1 MAFFNLVRQ
10 PDRVERLA
18 EVIDK
23 LVRWG
28 GREGGEGEGERREG
42 GGMGKDIEGQE
53 AGRSE
58 ALVGWGGRG
67 REAPG
72 VRMRKGHCRL
82 RRQCVREHGGRLL
95 G

>member
-42 GGMGKDIEGQE
+42 GGMGKDIEDRKQG
-53 AGRSE
+53 
-58 ALVGWGGRG
+58 
-67 REAPG
+67 G
-72 VRMRKGHCRL
+72 VRLWWAGG
-82 RRQCVREHGGRLL
+82 EEGGRLQV
-95 G
+95 